1 MARFSPVRSSP
12 QFDRS
17 IWRRLLARPFQP
29 FPLPLPVTFRI
40 KFETSDG
47 RTRSLDITAP
57 SRDAAIAQWD
67 RLRQPGDFIESI
79 GRPCRIEWPQD

>member
-1 MARFSPVRSSP
+1 MEF
-12 QFDRS
+12 
-17 IWRRLLARPFQP
+17 L
-29 FPLPLPVTFRI
+29 I

-57 SRDAAIAQWD
+57 SLDAAIAQWD